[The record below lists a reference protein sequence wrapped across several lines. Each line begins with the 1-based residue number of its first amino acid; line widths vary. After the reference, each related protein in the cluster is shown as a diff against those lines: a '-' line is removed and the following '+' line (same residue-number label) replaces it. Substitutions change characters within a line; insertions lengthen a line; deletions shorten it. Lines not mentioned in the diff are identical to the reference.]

1 MICHPYTSIIA
12 LICPAIF
19 TCVFGWWL
27 LLLKVLNFGR
37 SLVAYISAKGRLDMA
52 ISVSQLLLSIVVLE
66 IKMAAG

>member
-1 MICHPYTSIIA
+1 M
-12 LICPAIF
+12 
-19 TCVFGWWL
+19 
-27 LLLKVLNFGR
+27 LKVLNFGR